1 MSATLPGVNMFDS
14 GRAKLKDIDHTIS
27 WLLPRCISA
36 WLLYAML
43 SRACPP
49 ASSPRQRF
57 VPVMIMTAQFA
68 IRIPLCIC
76 ITLLFTSVL
85 LAQEKL
91 QQKTTEKTADP
102 REKIETA
109 VPHAIKLLEE
119 KRHDELLKKYMPPKT
134 LEQAIDD
141 LGSMQELIKAFEGDN
156 ADELLQTLRLIK
168 DKKPKL
174 NADGKTAIF
183 ELDTRVS
190 AHESLT
196 FEKIDNYWRIKN

>member
-1 MSATLPGVNMFDS
+1 M
-14 GRAKLKDIDHTIS
+14 
-27 WLLPRCISA
+27 
-36 WLLYAML
+36 
-43 SRACPP
+43 
-49 ASSPRQRF
+49 PRQRF

-68 IRIPLCIC
+68 IRMPLCIC
-76 ITLLFTSVL
+76 IALFCSTAL
-85 LAQEKL
+85 IAQEKL

-119 KRHDELLKKYMPPKT
+119 KRHEELLKKYMPPKT

-141 LGSMQELIKAFEGDN
+141 LGSMQELLKAFEGDN
-156 ADELLQTLRLIK
+156 ANELLQSLRLIK

-174 NADGKTAIF
+174 KADGKTAVF
-183 ELDTRVS
+183 ELDERVS
-190 AHESLT
+190 AHETLT